1 MKRDNEIQLLNP
13 QNDDSEQLLAQYQI
27 CVEMADKV
35 SDRRASANNFFV
47 VVNSA
52 LIALISLEKVSCSQK
67 LQTVICSLGILVS
80 LFWWVSVLNYKK
92 LNSAK
97 FKIIHELESK
107 LPVNLYK
114 YEWFILKPR
123 KSKRKYWPL
132 SHIES
137 YIHWLFIVA
146 FVILIKFI

>member
-1 MKRDNEIQLLNP
+1 MSKKLFNKNKNKSEIIT
-13 QNDDSEQLLAQYQI
+13 QYQLY
-27 CVEMADKV
+27 VEMADKV

-52 LIALISLEKVSCSQK
+52 LIGITGTERFSHLAK

-80 LFWWVSVLNYKK
+80 LFWWLSIQNYKK

-97 FKIIHELESK
+97 FCIIHEIESK

-114 YEWFILKPR
+114 YEWYMLKKG
-123 KSKRKYWPL
+123 KSKTKYWLL

-137 YIHWLFIVA
+137 YIPWLFIIA
-146 FVILIKFI
+146 FSLLILFIWR